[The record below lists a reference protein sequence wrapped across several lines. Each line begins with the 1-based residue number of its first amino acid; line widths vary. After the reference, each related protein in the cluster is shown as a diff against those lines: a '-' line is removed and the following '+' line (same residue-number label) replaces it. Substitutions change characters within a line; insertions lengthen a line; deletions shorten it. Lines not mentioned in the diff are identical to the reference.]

1 MPAYSYDGGSLSD
14 VMSYTGAI
22 CPKAYDVYGNLIH
35 PAYSMSSYVTSG
47 MALWLDGE
55 FNATIDTHDAE
66 ATIWKD
72 LSGNGYD
79 FKLNNTVVLDTGMQ
93 FNGTSAYGTNDNA
106 DLITLLSGT
115 TTERTIEIVCKLEDT
130 GSPQTILLGK
140 GTSAAGL
147 WYRPVSKGFQCYTT
161 GDTTVYKADPKFDS
175 IQSLSQLSGNGSWLY
190 QNLDLTGPPVAG
202 GTMNNTSY
210 VTIGA
215 RYYSNKP
222 GYFSKC
228 TIYAIR
234 IYNRHLTMEEQLNN
248 FLVDKQRFGIVNTYD
263 KTVMNFN
270 IQRWLNINSDIN
282 LMDTI
287 FNSHNPSIVGFQEY
301 YLTSTIGGYDTDEYL
316 LSKWNYSAV
325 GEPTVGD
332 YYTKAVASHHPITD
346 ATSVDYS
353 QWYER
358 RSYQKMYVQIGDKLI
373 AVFNTHLDTSHT
385 YNLEGEQYKYVQA
398 RELLEAVSHEKY
410 FIIFA
415 DLNTTCTSTAHL
427 DYINQV
433 KLFVDAGYNLANCN
447 DKFGF
452 NNTWTGGNGTSGD
465 WFPTDNIIT
474 SSNIRINSVEVD
486 QTKLDANTGK
496 TIDHLPLVA
505 HLTIT

>member
-1 MPAYSYDGGSLSD
+1 MPAYSYDGSILSD
-14 VMSYTGAI
+14 VMSYTGELSEN
-22 CPKAYDVYGNLIH
+22 AYDVYGNLIH
-35 PAYSMSSYVTSG
+35 PVYSMSSYVTSG
-47 MALWLDGE
+47 IALWLDGE

-79 FKLNNTVVLDTGMQ
+79 FTLNNTVVLDKGMK
-93 FNGTSAYGTNDNA
+93 FNGTSAYGTNDSA

-140 GTSAAGL
+140 GASAAGL
-147 WYRPVSKGFQCYTT
+147 WYRPASGGFQCYTT
-161 GDTTVYKADPKFDS
+161 GDTTAYKSDPKFNEV
-175 IQSLSQLSGNGSWLY
+175 QSLSQISGGSSLLY
-190 QNLDLTGPPVAG
+190 QNLDLVGEPTAG
-202 GTMNNTSY
+202 GVMNNTSY

-215 RYYSNKP
+215 RYYSNNP

-234 IYNRHLTMEEQLNN
+234 IYNRHLTAEEQLNN
-248 FLVDKQRFGIVNTYD
+248 FIVDKQRFGIVNTYD
-263 KTVMNFN
+263 KTIMTFN

-282 LMDTI
+282 LMDAI
-287 FNSHNPSIVGFQEY
+287 FSAHNPSIVGFQEY
-301 YLTSTIGGYDTDEYL
+301 YLTSTIGGYDTNEYL
-316 LSKWNYSAV
+316 LRKWNYSAI
-325 GEPTVGD
+325 GDPTVGD

-346 ATSVDYS
+346 AISVDYS

-358 RSYQKMYVQIGDKLI
+358 RSYQKMYVQIGDKRI
-373 AVFNTHLDTSHT
+373 AVFNTHLDTTS
-385 YNLEGEQYKYVQA
+385 YNASGQLYKYIQA
-398 RELLEAVSHEKY
+398 NELLEAVSNEKY
-410 FIIFA
+410 FIIVA
-415 DLNTTCTSTAHL
+415 DLNTTCTSTADL
-427 DYINQV
+427 DYVNQV
-433 KLFVDAGYNLANCN
+433 KPFIDAGYNVANCN
-447 DKFGF
+447 DVFGF
-452 NNTWTGGNGTSGD
+452 NNTWTGGDGTSGD
-465 WFPTDNIIT
+465 WDPTDNIIT

-505 HLTIT
+505 HVTIT